1 VSRRNLLD
9 LTGVSS
15 ASRHNHPNRHSNG
28 DPNPNADPKRRHIV
42 RDEANPNRGRPNLDP
57 NPHSNG
63 EDPNLGLPNLVHPNL
78 GLPSLVHPN
87 RGQLAH
93 PNLGHRH
100 RR

>member
-1 VSRRNLLD
+1 MLD

-28 DPNPNADPKRRHIV
+28 DPNPNADPKRRHIMG
-42 RDEANPNRGRPNLDP
+42 DANPNRGHPNLDP
-57 NPHSNG
+57 TPHSNG
-63 EDPNLGLPNLVHPNL
+63 EDPNLHPNLVHPNL
-78 GLPSLVHPN
+78 VHPNPHPN
-87 RGQLAH
+87 RGQLVHPNLAH